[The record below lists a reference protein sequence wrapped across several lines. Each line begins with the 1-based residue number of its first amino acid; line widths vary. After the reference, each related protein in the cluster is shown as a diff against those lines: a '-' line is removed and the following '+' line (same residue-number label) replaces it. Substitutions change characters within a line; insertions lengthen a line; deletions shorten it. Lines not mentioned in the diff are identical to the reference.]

1 MFNWLV
7 LPGFHWW
14 LVASIDGRGALE
26 VFLEGKRLAPLVL
39 VGCGE
44 DAEVFRGSLVVS
56 LAEQV
61 YILVVE
67 DRRGTL
73 NR

>member
-1 MFNWLV
+1 MAC
-7 LPGFHWW
+7 GFHRRAWS
-14 LVASIDGRGALE
+14 AGSFFG
-26 VFLEGKRLAPLVL
+26 GKRLAPLVL

-44 DAEVFRGSLVVS
+44 DAEVLRGSLVVS

-61 YILVVE
+61 YVLVVE

>member
-1 MFNWLV
+1 MV
-7 LPGFHWW
+7 GVVGF
-14 LVASIDGRGALE
+14 
-26 VFLEGKRLAPLVL
+26 

-44 DAEVFRGSLVVS
+44 DAEVLRGSLVVS

-61 YILVVE
+61 YVLVVE
-67 DRRGTL
+67 DRRGTP

>member
-1 MFNWLV
+1 MGRLEFLWGVKLV
-7 LPGFHWW
+7 
-14 LVASIDGRGALE
+14 GA
-26 VFLEGKRLAPLVL
+26 VSF

-44 DAEVFRGSLVVS
+44 DAEVLRGSLVVS